1 MNKNDS
7 KCFNIIRVTNGTS
20 VDYRDYDI
28 KPQKKKKKILLELK
42 CRMDLE

>member
-7 KCFNIIRVTNGTS
+7 KYFNIIRVTNGTS

-28 KPQKKKKKILLELK
+28 KPKKMNKKKSVGA
-42 CRMDLE
+42 